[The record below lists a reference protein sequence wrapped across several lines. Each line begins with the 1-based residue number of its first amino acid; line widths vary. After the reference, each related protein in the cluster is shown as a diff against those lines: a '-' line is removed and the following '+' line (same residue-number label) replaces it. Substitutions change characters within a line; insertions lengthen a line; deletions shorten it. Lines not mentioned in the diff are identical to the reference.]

1 MSWLSKREALPAGGC
16 GWRMAEGAPGSPGK
30 SVEGGSQMEPPAVAE
45 DPYGSADPAP
55 LPADAELGPNVG
67 SAISLHDSP
76 VVDAV
81 EVVKELS
88 RHRQAEP
95 GR

>member
-1 MSWLSKREALPAGGC
+1 
-16 GWRMAEGAPGSPGK
+16 MAEG
-30 SVEGGSQMEPPAVAE
+30 
-45 DPYGSADPAP
+45 PYGSAIPVP
-55 LPADAELGPNVG
+55 LPADAELGPDVG
-67 SAISLHDSP
+67 SVISLHDGP

-88 RHRQAEP
+88 RRQQAEP

>member
-1 MSWLSKREALPAGGC
+1 
-16 GWRMAEGAPGSPGK
+16 MAEGALGSPGK
-30 SVEGGSQMEPPAVAE
+30 SVEGGSQMEPSAMAE
-45 DPYGSADPAP
+45 DPYGSAVPVP

-67 SAISLHDSP
+67 STISLHDGP

-88 RHRQAEP
+88 RHRQVEP

>member
-1 MSWLSKREALPAGGC
+1 
-16 GWRMAEGAPGSPGK
+16 
-30 SVEGGSQMEPPAVAE
+30 MELPAVAG

-67 SAISLHDSP
+67 LAMSLHDGP
-76 VVDAV
+76 AVDAV
-81 EVVKELS
+81 EAVEEPP
-88 RHRQAEP
+88 RHRQADP

>member
-1 MSWLSKREALPAGGC
+1 M
-16 GWRMAEGAPGSPGK
+16 
-30 SVEGGSQMEPPAVAE
+30 AE
-45 DPYGSADPAP
+45 DPYGSGVPAP

-67 SAISLHDSP
+67 SAISLHDGP

-95 GR
+95 DR

>member
-1 MSWLSKREALPAGGC
+1 
-16 GWRMAEGAPGSPGK
+16 
-30 SVEGGSQMEPPAVAE
+30 MELPAVAE

-55 LPADAELGPNVG
+55 LPADAELVPNVG
-67 SAISLHDSP
+67 SAMSLHDGP

-81 EVVKELS
+81 EVVEQLP
-88 RHRQAEP
+88 RHRQADP